1 LGDYLAALASQLA
14 QLAGVLVLGA
24 DCWPRRVDNE

>member
-1 LGDYLAALASQLA
+1 VIQLA
-14 QLAGVLVLGA
+14 QVVGVLVLGA